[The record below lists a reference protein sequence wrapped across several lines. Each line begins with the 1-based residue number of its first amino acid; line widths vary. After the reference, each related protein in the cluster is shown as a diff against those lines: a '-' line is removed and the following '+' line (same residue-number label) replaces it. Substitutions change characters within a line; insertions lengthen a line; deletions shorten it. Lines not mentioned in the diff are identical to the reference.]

1 MGKTAETIR
10 QEATK
15 GERNAKRRQEK
26 EYKRQINKSNE
37 RESEVEGTLTLGF
50 ARPRCS
56 LTARP
61 RKPQGQTYRC
71 SENVMIERQ
80 NISA

>member
-37 RESEVEGTLTLGF
+37 RDGTLTLGF

-61 RKPQGQTYRC
+61 RKPQGQSYRC
-71 SENVMIERQ
+71 NENVMIERQ
-80 NISA
+80 NMSA